1 MADTTRTKESLFR
14 TAFDLVTKRWV
25 NVKLVE
31 FIEDVAGN
39 KLAVYEIST
48 GDGLTGQRLETDLD
62 RLCL

>member
-14 TAFDLVTKRWV
+14 TAFD
-25 NVKLVE
+25 LVE